1 MIIITSALLV
11 GLTLSV
17 DAFVLALSYG
27 IYNISLK
34 KMLITSLVVGTFH
47 FFMPL
52 LGSFIGN
59 SLFSYTYIKPN
70 IIMALIF
77 IILSIDMFIHFF
89 SKEEKLR
96 DLSLLGII
104 IFAYS
109 VSFDSLSIGIGLKY
123 IFNSTLMPISCFTM
137 VSATFTLL
145 GFKLGNILN
154 RKLGKYSF
162 LLGSLCFMFYSFYV
176 LTN

>member
-11 GLTLSV
+11 GLSLSV

-27 IYNISLK
+27 IYNISIK
-34 KMLITSLVVGTFH
+34 KMLITSIVVGLFH

-52 LGSFIGN
+52 IGSLIGN
-59 SLFSYTYIKPN
+59 TLFSYSYIKPS
-70 IIMALIF
+70 IIMFLIF
-77 IILSIDMFIHFF
+77 LVLSIDMFVHFF
-89 SKEEKLR
+89 NKEEKLR
-96 DLSLLGII
+96 DLSIVGII

-123 IFNSTLMPISCFTM
+123 LFNSTLMPITCFTI
-137 VSATFTLL
+137 VSTSFTFI
-145 GFKLGNILN
+145 GFRLGNILS

-162 LLGSLCFMFYSFYV
+162 LLGSICFLFYSVYI